1 MSGTF
6 SSGASAP
13 LFGSDPLVLTTG
25 RFEPGQADDFC
36 RSIPDGERRRFALAE
51 LAYYRG
57 DAKTALTEFRALT
70 GLDRE
75 DVFPAAALGVAL
87 TSLAGGDLKD
97 VTRIYE
103 FAKTA
108 DVAFEGSPD
117 LTKVSSALLLYF
129 NLLLRNIPA
138 ISLPDFGPDAFSMP
152 ESIRPMAIYIYTD
165 FLVEMGQLGRAVGL
179 AEGALVFMD
188 RPRPV
193 AEIYLAL
200 VICRGYMHR
209 REWDKAEFYFHY
221 AWERAKPDGLYMP
234 FAEHRGMLSGMLEK
248 CLRYREPQAYKRI
261 LELSN
266 VYHKRWVHVHNEL
279 TGDKLSDALTAIE
292 YNVASLASHG
302 MSNAE
307 IADFL
312 GITVNSVRAHLRNIF
327 NKLGIGNR
335 KELEKYV
342 I

>member
-36 RSIPDGERRRFALAE
+36 RSIPDTQRSRLASAE
-51 LAYYRG
+51 PAYLRG
-57 DAKTALTEFRALT
+57 DAQGALTEFRDLAAV
-70 GLDRE
+70 GGE

-97 VTRIYE
+97 VMRFFE

-108 DVAFEGSPD
+108 GDAFMGEAEFM
-117 LTKVSSALLLYF
+117 KVSSALLLYF

-138 ISLPDFGPDAFSMP
+138 IRLPDFGPDAFSMP
-152 ESIRPMAIYIYTD
+152 ESIRPMAIYIYTG
-165 FLVEMGQLGRAVGL
+165 FLIEIGQLGRAVGL

-209 REWDKAEFYFHY
+209 REWDKAEFYFRY

-248 CLRYREPQAYKRI
+248 CLRYQEPQAYKKI

-266 VYHKRWVHVHNEL
+266 VYQKRWVYVHNEL
-279 TGDKLSDALTAIE
+279 TGDRLSDALTAIE